1 MKKTK
6 NMVYNATQ
14 EARELFCFATNTREL
29 HTQICAIVHNLA
41 RKYSKG
47 IYDAEKAAA
56 AFYPVAT
63 AASNLYCKWFG
74 YKFSVQDRYTA
85 AVDMVEYF
93 TENIIDNDI

>member
-6 NMVYNATQ
+6 NMVYNPTQ

-29 HTQICAIVHNLA
+29 HTQICAIVHSLA
-41 RKYSKG
+41 RKYAKG
-47 IYDAEKAAA
+47 IYDAEKAAT

-63 AASNLYCKWFG
+63 TASDLYYKWFG
-74 YKFSVQDRYTA
+74 YKFSVSDRYTA

-93 TENIIDNDI
+93 TENIIDDDI

>member
-6 NMVYNATQ
+6 NMVYNPTQ

-29 HTQICAIVHNLA
+29 HTQICAIVHSLA
-41 RKYSKG
+41 RKYAKG

-63 AASNLYCKWFG
+63 AASNLYKKWFG
-74 YKFSVQDRYTA
+74 YNFSVQDRYTA
-85 AVDMVEYF
+85 VVDMVEYF
-93 TENIIDNDI
+93 TENIIDDDI

>member
-6 NMVYNATQ
+6 SMVYNATQ
-14 EARELFCFATNTREL
+14 EARELFIFATNTREL

-47 IYDAEKAAA
+47 IYDAEKAIA

-63 AASNLYCKWFG
+63 AASDLYNNWYG
-74 YKFSVQDRYTA
+74 YKFSVGDRYTA
-85 AVDMVEYF
+85 AADMVEYF
-93 TENIIDNDI
+93 TENIIDDDI